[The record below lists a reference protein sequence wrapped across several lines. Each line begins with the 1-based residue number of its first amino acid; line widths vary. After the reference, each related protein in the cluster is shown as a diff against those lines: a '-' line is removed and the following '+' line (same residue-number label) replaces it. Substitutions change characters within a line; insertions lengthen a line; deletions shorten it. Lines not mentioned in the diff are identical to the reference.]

1 MINLVQIVTLC
12 RDLECVFTI
21 NNDWSGT
28 KDAPQVHYEWRSMG
42 SQRGESNGRVKFIRL
57 DDCLQD
63 CLNWLTQ
70 VKNSR
75 IKKVI

>member
-1 MINLVQIVTLC
+1 MSNLVQITTLC

-28 KDAPQVHYEWRSMG
+28 KDAPQIHYEWYVRG
-42 SQRGESNGRVKFIRL
+42 SQRGESNGRAKFTRL

-63 CLNWLTQ
+63 CLEWLVQ
-70 VKNSR
+70 VKESR
-75 IKKVI
+75 R